1 MNTFQP
7 IVIIS
12 AELPN
17 SDRYLNQDRTNR
29 LRSRLLEMGLPF
41 DGVKGVYKGTTENS
55 FLVVTQDVEAMKKLA
70 REFSQEAIL
79 SSDANRNSTLHF
91 TKGEDVA
98 VGKLKQVSK
107 EEAMLLDNYTIV
119 CDNNREYYFAAIK

>member
-12 AELPN
+12 AELAN

-29 LRSRLLEMGLPF
+29 LRSRLLEMGLAF
-41 DGVKGVYKGTTENS
+41 DGVKGVYKGVTENS
-55 FLVVTQDVEAMKKLA
+55 FMVVTSDVEAMKKLA
-70 REFSQEAIL
+70 REFSQESIL
-79 SSDANRNSTLHF
+79 SSDANRNTTIHF

-98 VGKLKQVSK
+98 VGRLKQVTK
-107 EEAMLLDNYTIV
+107 EETSSLDNYTIV
-119 CDNNREYYFAAIK
+119 LDNNREYFFAATK